1 MTKKIIITVI
11 GVVLLL
17 FVLLFRPA
25 QPFDPSVINIT
36 IPEGSSARSVQSL
49 LQTNKLL
56 TAHSAFLIT
65 LKLFNLE
72 DRVKAGEYS
81 FSPSDPLLTVISKLV
96 GGQTV
101 PAQEIRVAFPEGTS
115 IYKMG
120 VILKEKGFKHWR
132 GFQQLVNEGIT
143 ADLRARHWKLFKY
156 ISSESL
162 EGYLFPDT
170 YNFFPDASA
179 EAMAEVML
187 NRFEAVVV
195 PFWDRAGHD
204 TKRSLHEILTL
215 ASIVEKEAKK
225 PDERPII
232 ASVFYNRLK
241 IGMALA
247 ADPTIK
253 YALER
258 PSKIVYLDQLSV
270 KSPYNTYKRRGL
282 PPGPICNP
290 GLDSIKAAVYPAKTN
305 YLFFV
310 AKKDGSHSFSK
321 TWQEHERARG
331 LTK

>member
-1 MTKKIIITVI
+1 MTRKIVI
-11 GVVLLL
+11 AAVTVVLLL
-17 FVLLFRPA
+17 LVMIFRPA
-25 QPFDPSVINIT
+25 NPFDYSTIKVS

-49 LQTNKLL
+49 LKANKIL
-56 TAHSAFLIT
+56 TAHSAFLLT
-65 LKLFNLE
+65 LKIFNLE
-72 DRVKAGEYS
+72 DRVKAGDYS
-81 FSPSDPLLTVISKLV
+81 LSPADPLLTVISKLV

-132 GFQQLVNEGIT
+132 EFQQLVDEGIT
-143 ADLRARHWKLFKY
+143 AELRARHWQLFKY
-156 ISSESL
+156 IASESL

-187 NRFEAVVV
+187 NRFESVVI
-195 PFWDRAGHD
+195 PFWAQAGHD

-215 ASIVEKEAKK
+215 ASIVEKEARI
-225 PDERPII
+225 PAERPII

-241 IGMALA
+241 LGMPLA
-247 ADPTIK
+247 ADPTVK

-258 PSKIVYLDQLSV
+258 PSKRVYLDQLSV
-270 KSPYNTYKRRGL
+270 KSPYNTYKVRGL

-310 AKKDGSHSFSK
+310 AKKDGSHTFSR
-321 TWQEHERARG
+321 TWQEHQRARG
-331 LTK
+331 SIK